1 MNFFFI
7 LFIVCLIAG
16 CIFLIFGFRE
26 FKDPVKSKN
35 LFFKSALSFLAPEIL
50 TLILVTIA
58 LSSVLSQGFFSPLLF
73 GFIIFE
79 VIAVIYISRF
89 WITEDHVARNTILG
103 CSIFLFIQLLV
114 LSFFLTALMGQSG
127 YVSTREYGDFS
138 YYEKS
143 GQITISSYSGHDKIV
158 EIPSSIYWRSV
169 TSIEDFAFS
178 NSDTG
183 MTVVVIPDSITIIG
197 SEAFANCSTLR
208 DIIVPDSVIT
218 IGEYAFSGCSALT
231 GITVSPYNPSFSSL
245 EGILY
250 NKNMQTL
257 IVCPAG
263 KSGSITV
270 PDTVTYICAGAFSH
284 CSKLTSITIP
294 ESVTSI
300 GKDAFYNCEN
310 VVIYCREGSIAHSY
324 AVDNRI
330 DYEFVE

>member
-1 MNFFFI
+1 MNFYFI
-7 LFIVCLIAG
+7 FLIASFIAG
-16 CIFLIFGFRE
+16 SIFLIFGFRE
-26 FKDPVKSKN
+26 YKYPVKSKN
-35 LFFKSALSFLAPEIL
+35 LFFTSALSFLAPVIL
-50 TLILVTIA
+50 TLILVSIA
-58 LSSVLSQGFFSPLLF
+58 ISSVLSPLLF

-89 WITEDHVARNTILG
+89 WIAEDHVARNTILG

-127 YVSTREYGDFS
+127 YVRTREYGDFS
-138 YYEKS
+138 YYEKA

-169 TSIEDFAFS
+169 TSIEDYAFS

-208 DIIVPDSVIT
+208 DIVVPDSVIT
-218 IGEYAFSGCSALT
+218 IGDYAFTDCYALT

-245 EGILY
+245 AGILY
-250 NKNMQTL
+250 NKNMETL

-294 ESVTSI
+294 ESVTQISES
-300 GKDAFYNCEN
+300 ALMNCEN
-310 VVIYCREGSIAHSY
+310 IVIYCREGSIAHGY
-324 AVDNRI
+324 AVDNSI
-330 DYEFVE
+330 EYEIVE